1 MNWKIQ
7 KENKTIFYNAHNNY
21 ALGYIQLQLLYS
33 VIKV

>member
-21 ALGYIQLQLLYS
+21 ALSWNYYIQL
-33 VIKV
+33 